1 MNTYRTSYKLDD
13 SLKNDLLL
21 QAREH
26 TEFNLYTTYKNTKT
40 DLHFA
45 TDVTKEI
52 KPSDATNYLK
62 SIVNPSL
69 ELNGIAFLKFLPN
82 KSIFPHCDDHDLRTS
97 CLTWALSPDIDNFA
111 PVIYHY
117 TENKI
122 SEITYYNN
130 CGLILNTKNMHSV
143 VNNEFERISVQL
155 CFSNSIQEL
164 ALADLKNNLFV
175 Q

>member
-1 MNTYRTSYKLDD
+1 MNTYQTSYKLDN
-13 SLKNDLLL
+13 SLKAELLL
-21 QAREH
+21 QAKEH

-62 SIVNPSL
+62 SIVNPDL
-69 ELNGIAFLKFLPN
+69 KLNGVAFIKFLPN
-82 KSIFPHCDDHDLRTS
+82 KSIFPHCDDVDLRTS
-97 CLTWALSPDIDNFA
+97 CLTWALSPKIDFFA

-117 TENKI
+117 SENKV
-122 SEITYYNN
+122 SEIKYYNE
-130 CGLILNTKNMHSV
+130 CGLILNTKKMHSV

-155 CFSNSIQEL
+155 CFSNPIEEL
-164 ALADLKNNLFV
+164 VLADLRNNLFIK
-175 Q
+175 